1 MAKRLDVDL
10 KVTRLLLEIGLMGV
24 VIKSVDEGEAV
35 IRCIQTFRDDVP
47 HPGTV
52 LAAALIYQNR
62 LPDAIAEL
70 ESALKRFP
78 NHQLGKSLLAVACAN
93 DGRRGW
99 QSLCKEVIDD
109 GRDEWAIQLARET
122 LGYDYRRGQ
131 AAAPRAHGAM
141 HVFA

>member
-10 KVTRLLLEIGLMGV
+10 KVTRLLLEVGLMGV
-24 VIKSVDEGEAV
+24 VVKNVDEGETI
-35 IRCIQTFRDDVP
+35 IRCIQKFRDDVP
-47 HPGTV
+47 HPNTV
-52 LAAALIYQNR
+52 MAAALIYQNR
-62 LPDAIAEL
+62 LADAIAEL
-70 ESALKRFP
+70 EGALKRFP

-99 QSLCKEVIDD
+99 QALCKEVIDD

-122 LGYDYRRGQ
+122 LGYDYRRSQ
-131 AAAPRAHGAM
+131 APAAGAPRTT

>member
-24 VIKSVDEGEAV
+24 VVKNVDEGETI
-35 IRCIQTFRDDVP
+35 IRCIQKFRDDVP
-47 HPGTV
+47 HPNTV
-52 LAAALIYQNR
+52 MAAALIYQNR
-62 LPDAIAEL
+62 LADAITEL
-70 ESALKRFP
+70 EGALKRFP

-131 AAAPRAHGAM
+131 IAASGAPRTT